1 MLVPTLLSITFGGI
15 VSMIS
20 QIQHSRCE
28 EINCL
33 GCNCKR
39 KVPNEEEKKNE
50 NIPTNDEVI
59 AQVVRTQE

>member
-1 MLVPTLLSITFGGI
+1 MIDPMLVPTLLSITFGGI

-39 KVPNEEEKKNE
+39 KVHEDQKPIHNNV
-50 NIPTNDEVI
+50 DVI
-59 AQVVRTQE
+59 TPQE

>member
-1 MLVPTLLSITFGGI
+1 MIDPMLVPTLLSITFGGV

-39 KVPNEEEKKNE
+39 KVPTEQEQLNN
-50 NIPTNDEVI
+50 NQVI
-59 AQVVRTQE
+59 TQE